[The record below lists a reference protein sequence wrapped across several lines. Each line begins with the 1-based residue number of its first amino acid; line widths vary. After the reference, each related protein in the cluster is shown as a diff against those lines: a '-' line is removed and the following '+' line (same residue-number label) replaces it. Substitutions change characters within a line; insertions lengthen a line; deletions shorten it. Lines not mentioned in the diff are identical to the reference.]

1 MSSPAPHSGD
11 LVVIGAS
18 TGGPRAVQTLLEALP
33 ASFDACIIVALHMP
47 ALFTGPY
54 AGRLDRTSGMNVQE
68 ARGGEKVQTGSVLIL
83 PGGSQGSV
91 VPAGNSGVLR
101 LRRKKDDELYAPS
114 ADVLMCSAAST
125 LGRTVV
131 GVLLTGMGED
141 GHQGLA
147 AIRAAGGYTLAE
159 SRDSAVVY
167 GMPGGAVRA
176 GAVNRELKLG
186 EIPGALVA
194 RCGLRHL
201 PPGKDAP
208 TPD

>member
-1 MSSPAPHSGD
+1 MNSPAPHSGD

-47 ALFTGPY
+47 SLFTGPY
-54 AGRLDRTSGMNVQE
+54 AVRLDGSSRMKVQE
-68 ARGGEKVQTGSVLIL
+68 ARGGEKLQPGEVLIL

-91 VPAGNSGVLR
+91 ARAGDCGVLR
-101 LRRKKDDELYAPS
+101 LRRKKGDELYAPS

-125 LGRTVV
+125 FGRTVV

-141 GHQGLA
+141 GREGLA
-147 AIRAAGGYTLAE
+147 AIRAAGGFTLAE

-176 GAVNRELKLG
+176 GAVNRELDLG

-194 RCGLRHL
+194 RCGLRL
-201 PPGKDAP
+201 MPPGKDALP
-208 TPD
+208 PD

>member
-1 MSSPAPHSGD
+1 MNSPAPHSGD

-18 TGGPRAVQTLLEALP
+18 TGGPRAVETVLEALP

-54 AGRLDRTSGMNVQE
+54 AVRLHRSSQMKVRE
-68 ARGGEKVQTGSVLIL
+68 ARGGEKLQAGEVLIL

-91 VPAGNSGVLR
+91 ARAGEGGMLR
-101 LRRKKDDELYAPS
+101 LRAKRSDELYAPS

-125 LGRTVV
+125 LGRSVV

-141 GHQGLA
+141 GREGLA

-176 GAVNRELKLG
+176 GAVNRELDLG
-186 EIPGALVA
+186 GIPGALMA
-194 RCGLRHL
+194 RCGLRRV
-201 PPGKDAP
+201 PPGKDAS
-208 TPD
+208 TAD